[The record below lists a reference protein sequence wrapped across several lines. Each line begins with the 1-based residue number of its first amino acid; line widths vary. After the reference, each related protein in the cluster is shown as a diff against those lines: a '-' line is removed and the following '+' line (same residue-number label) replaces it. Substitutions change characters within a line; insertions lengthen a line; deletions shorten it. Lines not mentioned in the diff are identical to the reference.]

1 MTTLKPCPAC
11 SCAVE
16 FGGAEWVECSN
27 KSCAMYG
34 PIEDHNGEKWNA
46 LPRRGDATNA
56 PAPFPSWLDRA
67 RIAEK
72 LFCDEQLFIGTDS
85 QVDFAIVAV
94 ACVQAADALIAALA
108 KEQK

>member
-11 SCAVE
+11 GRETVEKRSSWVGCPSCSLE
-16 FGGAEWVECSN
+16 
-27 KSCAMYG
+27 G
-34 PIEDHNGEKWNA
+34 PARDPNGEKWNA

-72 LFCDEQLFIGTDS
+72 LFCDEQLYISSDS